1 MSHVQVIPTRQQAE
15 HWLAAFSRWLLYA
28 LGLFLLGYCYLEYRR
43 VGLAWASWDLLLISG
58 VLAFIVAL
66 ALAQT
71 IPLRMSQTL
80 DRLAKRSVFELSE
93 EELAQL
99 QKKIEERG
107 KRFSK
112 LGAVLVGLVMLG
124 AFVVAYGGIPSYQ
137 IPLTLLEVFLG
148 AVAGY
153 YIGQMIAYGT
163 LGQLSVHE
171 KVAVSPKPGHI
182 DRAAGLKPIGDFYF
196 FQAMV
201 VAIPCLYLAVWWF
214 LIPLLPYYGHW
225 RTPYLGLLAVAL
237 LFEILSFLLPMW
249 VFHLIMQKQKVKS
262 LVEADELSKKIT
274 ELENRILRAADA
286 RETNDLQKQLD
297 FQREKYWEIE
307 HMPTWPVDAATRRRF
322 TVNNVFLFLPFLSD
336 LVRLSTPWKLF
347 LEALEK
353 LLNAPQ

>member
-1 MSHVQVIPTRQQAE
+1 MSHAQVVPPGKPAE
-15 HWLAAFSRWLLYA
+15 HWLTTFSRGLLYA

-43 VGLAWASWDLLLISG
+43 LGLAWTKWDLMLISG

-99 QKKIEERG
+99 QQKFEERS
-107 KRFSK
+107 RLFSK
-112 LGAVLVGLVMLG
+112 VGAVLVGLVMLVT
-124 AFVVAYGGIPSYQ
+124 FLVANRGIPSYQ

-163 LGQLSVHE
+163 LGQLSVSE
-171 KVAVSPKPGHI
+171 KVTVSPRPGHI

-201 VAIPCLYLAVWWF
+201 IAIPCLYLAVWWF
-214 LIPLLPYYGHW
+214 LIPLLSGYDRW

-249 VFHLIMQKQKVKS
+249 VFHLIMQRQKVKS
-262 LVEADELSKKIT
+262 LAEADELSKKIM
-274 ELENRILRAADA
+274 ELENRILRAVDA

-307 HMPTWPVDAATRRRF
+307 HMPTWPVDATTRRRF
-322 TVNNVFLFLPFLSD
+322 TINNLFLFLPFLSD
-336 LVRLSTPWKLF
+336 VVRLSAPWKQF
-347 LEALEK
+347 LDALEK
-353 LLNAPQ
+353 FLTAQ